1 MVFSS
6 KEKIYKLLN
15 EKNAGQRYVA
25 IKLFNLFQ
33 SLGFHIVGD
42 HFYEIIPNTKEIDKK
57 YHNEPRNLPFLAEVF
72 PNAEANMMSMLG
84 KWGYEFYETSI
95 KYGYKENNYYFS
107 GVDAIALYC
116 SIRDWKP
123 KRIIEIGQGFSTSVF
138 VSSLAK
144 NYQET
149 QLITEFISIDPYN
162 RFQFQEVEG
171 VKFINICD
179 PLQNV
184 SQETF
189 LSLDESDLLF
199 VDSSHVYK
207 FGSDVEY
214 LFEEIYP
221 QIKPGVNIHIHDI
234 FSPYHYP
241 LSWYVKEKRFWNE
254 QYYLEVFMRFNSQF
268 NVTMPI
274 YFLIR
279 DSNLLKEKCQSICTY
294 ENFKFVGSSLYLRRV
309 S

>member
-1 MVFSS
+1 MAFLS

-15 EKNAGQRYVA
+15 EKNGGQRYVA
-25 IKLFNLFQ
+25 RKLFNLFQ
-33 SLGFHIVGD
+33 SLGFHVVGD
-42 HFYEIIPNTKEIDKK
+42 HFYEIIPNTKEIHKK
-57 YHNEPRNLPFLAEVF
+57 YHDKPRNLPFLEKVL
-72 PNAEANMMSMLG
+72 PKAEAEIVSMLE
-84 KWGYEFYETSI
+84 KWGYEFYETST
-95 KYGYKENNYYFS
+95 KYGYKEKNYYFS

-116 SIRDWKP
+116 LIRDWKP
-123 KRIIEIGQGFSTSVF
+123 KRIIEIGQGSSTSVF
-138 VSSLAK
+138 VSAISK

-162 RFQFQEVEG
+162 RFEFQEIEG
-171 VKFINICD
+171 VKFVNIRD
-179 PLQNV
+179 SLQNV
-184 SQETF
+184 SKETF
-189 LSLDESDLLF
+189 LSLDESDFLF

-254 QYYLEVFMRFNSQF
+254 QYYLELFMQFNSKF
-268 NVTMPI
+268 NVTIPI
-274 YFLIR
+274 YFMTR
-279 DSNLLKEKCQSICTY
+279 NSNILKEKCQSICTY
-294 ENFKFVGSSLYLRRV
+294 ENFKFAGNSLYLRRV